1 MDVKLFDSEL
11 KVMDVIWRDGDV
23 TAKRIAQILGEEV
36 GWNVNTTYTLIKRCI
51 GKGAIERRE
60 PNFVCHALIAR
71 EEVQAAQTDEL
82 IDRVY
87 GGSADMLFASLL
99 SRKKLSAEQIAR
111 LKKIVDELE

>member
-11 KVMDVIWRDGDV
+11 KVMDVIWREGDIP
-23 TAKRIAQILGEEV
+23 AKRIAQILGEEV

-51 GKGAIERRE
+51 GKGAVERIE

-99 SRKKLSAEQIAR
+99 SRKKLSPEQIAK
-111 LKKIVDELE
+111 LKKLVDELE